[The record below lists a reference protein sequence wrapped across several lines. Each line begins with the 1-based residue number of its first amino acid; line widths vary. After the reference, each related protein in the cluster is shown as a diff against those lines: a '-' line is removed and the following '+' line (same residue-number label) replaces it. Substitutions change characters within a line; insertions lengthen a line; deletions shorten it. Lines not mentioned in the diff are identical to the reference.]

1 MLAISEHTFV
11 YLMDPGVKRPIQ
23 ISNVVSP
30 EFPSWLK
37 HGRVFIFASQCS
49 MGLGR

>member
-11 YLMDPGVKRPIQ
+11 YQMDPGVKRPIQ
-23 ISNVVSP
+23 ISNAVSSG
-30 EFPSWLK
+30 FPGLLK
-37 HGRVFIFASQCS
+37 HEKVFIFVSQCS